1 MDKFGKLIT
10 MKKALLIW
18 FICSVLAFIWI
29 GLVVEG
35 WHDRGLAYV
44 IAFMFSL
51 SILVIILMV
60 GLVKKIWK
68 KRSD

>member
-1 MDKFGKLIT
+1 

-18 FICSVLAFIWI
+18 FIGSVLAFVWI
-29 GLVVEG
+29 GIGVEG
-35 WHDRGLAYV
+35 GHDRGLGYV
-44 IAFMFSL
+44 IMSMFSL

-60 GLVKKIWK
+60 GLVKKLWK